1 MESRGQ
7 TESEV
12 AAEEGDGREKEAVDM
27 ESSREEGAQGETPD
41 HELTDPRLPSGR
53 QEDTGPGEQ
62 PERGAE
68 GEEEE
73 AAGEKDQE
81 TPEARDGVPPVAGGE
96 PAGPDTP
103 EAPPEETET
112 ESQEPVESSKTTDG
126 EEAVKEPHVN
136 VRSAEGEAEAHTQP
150 AEGLSSPLIYFV
162 SARRQGGEPQETSVN
177 AHKEEEEGEDSCTAV
192 KKIPR
197 DFYYE
202 YEELCS
208 KPFVSPDSGI
218 PTNLLQLLHSFGYDC
233 TKRANLQLL
242 DENTLAFV
250 AGNLVILLDW
260 TTKEQRYLRS
270 CSGGGIG
277 TIMVHPSK
285 NYFAVADKGTQ
296 PDIIIYE
303 YPSLR
308 PYRKLRGGTEEAYS
322 CVDFNSTGS
331 LLASV
336 GSSPDY
342 MLTLWD
348 WQEEQ
353 VVLRS
358 KAFSQDIYRVT
369 FSPDNPGQLT
379 SSGSGHIKFWK
390 MASTFTGL
398 KLQGMLGRFG
408 KTALT
413 DIDGYVELPDGKVVS
428 GSEWGNM
435 LLWDGGLIKVEIC
448 RKGGRPC
455 HLGPIQQFVL
465 DEGELLTVGTDGAIR
480 VWDFEGVDSADSV
493 DDSGLFE
500 IEPMNEIVI
509 GKRVSLYS
517 MVRGSGPDSFIWF
530 AQDAQGAIWK
540 LDLSFSNITQDPEC
554 LFSFHSG
561 IIQGMDVSATSHLM
575 ATTALD
581 RSVRIFDFLAKKELT
596 TGHFRQGGT
605 TLTWAPRMVNPKGG
619 LMTVGF
625 QDGVVR
631 LLEVYNPLGLSA
643 VAGISRSGAAEIR
656 LKQAFKPHTGP
667 VTAIAYERNG
677 EILATGSLDKTVF
690 FFTVGERYEPIGFVN
705 VLGPVRGL
713 DWSPSSHE
721 RSTLLVLCENG
732 HVVEVP
738 APDPEL
744 PSSGTTYQ
752 IRSLPARHFHFRS
765 IKSRIRRD
773 AEVARRREER
783 GRRREEREERLRRK
797 KELGQELT
805 EEDLQEQAEPEEDE
819 LPPLHIPD
827 PPSPLLCGL
836 YSQPGAFWLSMGGYD
851 SGFLYHCKFSEQ
863 QDAEQDPLERRDE
876 PFSFLPVQDTDRDPI
891 RTMSFSSNRQLLL
904 CGMQSG
910 QVRVYPLQP
919 DSPVLTSMQGF
930 WALSVHDNQYGALR
944 RVRCSHDDQFV
955 LTAGED
961 GNIFVFSL
969 LPQEDLHRALEKKRA
984 KVPSPREGLEKE
996 KVAEDIEDPNAYS
1009 IETAKQKTEMD
1020 RMRREAEERRAGRRR
1035 KLSELER
1042 EFRQLLLQNQGLPE
1056 HVRLDRAEFELDPRI
1071 REETERLT
1079 AQRIRAVRKELAW
1092 EEEKHRIGLQK
1103 LQERFWDSLE
1113 SDTVIVRAFG
1123 SDYRVSTYRLLALSR
1138 KYRQLKQKSKRAS
1151 QAGQERRR
1159 SRAEHGRDSSYS
1171 EEERDGGPGHD
1182 AMLQRRGTHAA
1193 GTRLAGRQA
1202 EKLQKAME
1210 KAERARAKIEKRKK
1224 EWEEL
1229 YASKPDENF
1238 EDPRDVE
1245 AIKIAQDN
1253 MGDFKLKTAKDFTVP
1268 EHLRMNAEK
1277 KRVQLVNLEE
1287 KMHDLK
1293 TDMNEKIMSLR
1304 NSKVESIRQIWD
1316 CVQQL
1321 RTVQSRLDPAK
1332 RRPVPSVPTLLPEEM
1347 PERKMRYTRDTLLR
1361 YKQLRAKRARTADLE
1376 AGEDESGF
1384 LGLALAGREQE
1395 EMLACESPNREGTPC
1410 SSESQTEQYDAV
1422 LTDLEEEM
1430 QQAEEIRHLYL
1441 QDSLL
1446 QRIEDLTKNFDA
1458 ELFLLRHQKLQLDIQ
1473 MKLVDLQHVT
1483 LFQELLLLKE
1493 FEKREN
1499 ILQERVN
1506 TRIGEELELQCKYEE
1521 CQQQLEAK
1529 KRDISKLQ
1537 EKERAIAATFQA
1549 SLGENN
1555 KFADFLTKVFKKKI
1569 KRVKKKERQG
1579 DEEEEVES
1587 EEESD
1592 EESDWGSDEEDSG
1605 SETGPLDDSVCPP
1618 NCNPELFDSTIE
1630 LREKRL
1636 DIEEALMEEKKIAE
1650 SLKKECDSLVKKE
1663 KIVSAS
1669 LKTAEGELELFQREK
1684 QQKLNELD
1692 VVVPLRLHQIEYVNN
1707 GTVPSRLS
1715 QALIF
1720 NMAALVGLQQRICEL
1735 QLEKSQQR
1743 ELYRQARQE
1752 HVQLIHDKRDM
1763 AAKIQVLEEKCQ
1775 QLMMMKFGKEVD
1787 LEALQTLSINRNLEE
1802 LKQESQT
1809 KEADNGRELQLWEA
1823 KVQEAKEVLTEV
1835 TRQNTQ
1841 RLLQVNQL
1849 LTERKDLEE
1858 RLNARQR
1865 KMGGQFQGRRR
1876 AEEDERQ
1883 RLIQLVETQAREA
1896 EALREEIGVLS
1907 RKGGHILP
1915 PAQPPQP
1922 PRALSESLSQLS
1934 RRGGIGHRSTHSRP
1948 SVPASGQGLG

>member
-1 MESRGQ
+1 
-7 TESEV
+7 
-12 AAEEGDGREKEAVDM
+12 
-27 ESSREEGAQGETPD
+27 
-41 HELTDPRLPSGR
+41 
-53 QEDTGPGEQ
+53 
-62 PERGAE
+62 
-68 GEEEE
+68 
-73 AAGEKDQE
+73 
-81 TPEARDGVPPVAGGE
+81 
-96 PAGPDTP
+96 
-103 EAPPEETET
+103 
-112 ESQEPVESSKTTDG
+112 
-126 EEAVKEPHVN
+126 
-136 VRSAEGEAEAHTQP
+136 
-150 AEGLSSPLIYFV
+150 
-162 SARRQGGEPQETSVN
+162 
-177 AHKEEEEGEDSCTAV
+177 
-192 KKIPR
+192 
-197 DFYYE
+197 
-202 YEELCS
+202 
-208 KPFVSPDSGI
+208 
-218 PTNLLQLLHSFGYDC
+218 
-233 TKRANLQLL
+233 
-242 DENTLAFV
+242 
-250 AGNLVILLDW
+250 
-260 TTKEQRYLRS
+260 
-270 CSGGGIG
+270 
-277 TIMVHPSK
+277 
-285 NYFAVADKGTQ
+285 
-296 PDIIIYE
+296 
-303 YPSLR
+303 
-308 PYRKLRGGTEEAYS
+308 
-322 CVDFNSTGS
+322 
-331 LLASV
+331 
-336 GSSPDY
+336 
-342 MLTLWD
+342 
-348 WQEEQ
+348 
-353 VVLRS
+353 
-358 KAFSQDIYRVT
+358 
-369 FSPDNPGQLT
+369 
-379 SSGSGHIKFWK
+379 
-390 MASTFTGL
+390 
-398 KLQGMLGRFG
+398 
-408 KTALT
+408 
-413 DIDGYVELPDGKVVS
+413 
-428 GSEWGNM
+428 
-435 LLWDGGLIKVEIC
+435 
-448 RKGGRPC
+448 
-455 HLGPIQQFVL
+455 
-465 DEGELLTVGTDGAIR
+465 
-480 VWDFEGVDSADSV
+480 
-493 DDSGLFE
+493 
-500 IEPMNEIVI
+500 
-509 GKRVSLYS
+509 
-517 MVRGSGPDSFIWF
+517 
-530 AQDAQGAIWK
+530 
-540 LDLSFSNITQDPEC
+540 
-554 LFSFHSG
+554 
-561 IIQGMDVSATSHLM
+561 
-575 ATTALD
+575 
-581 RSVRIFDFLAKKELT
+581 
-596 TGHFRQGGT
+596 
-605 TLTWAPRMVNPKGG
+605 
-619 LMTVGF
+619 
-625 QDGVVR
+625 
-631 LLEVYNPLGLSA
+631 
-643 VAGISRSGAAEIR
+643 
-656 LKQAFKPHTGP
+656 
-667 VTAIAYERNG
+667 
-677 EILATGSLDKTVF
+677 
-690 FFTVGERYEPIGFVN
+690 
-705 VLGPVRGL
+705 
-713 DWSPSSHE
+713 
-721 RSTLLVLCENG
+721 
-732 HVVEVP
+732 
-738 APDPEL
+738 
-744 PSSGTTYQ
+744 
-752 IRSLPARHFHFRS
+752 
-765 IKSRIRRD
+765 
-773 AEVARRREER
+773 
-783 GRRREEREERLRRK
+783 
-797 KELGQELT
+797 
-805 EEDLQEQAEPEEDE
+805 
-819 LPPLHIPD
+819 
-827 PPSPLLCGL
+827 
-836 YSQPGAFWLSMGGYD
+836 
-851 SGFLYHCKFSEQ
+851 
-863 QDAEQDPLERRDE
+863 
-876 PFSFLPVQDTDRDPI
+876 
-891 RTMSFSSNRQLLL
+891 
-904 CGMQSG
+904 
-910 QVRVYPLQP
+910 
-919 DSPVLTSMQGF
+919 MQGF

-1103 LQERFWDSLE
+1103 LQERYCSARFWDSLE

-1430 QQAEEIRHLYL
+1430 QQAEEIRHFYL

-1720 NMAALVGLQQRICEL
+1720 NMAALVGLQQRIREL

-1865 KMGGQFQGRRR
+1865 KMQGGQFQGRRR

-1896 EALREEIGVLS
+1896 EALREEIGVL
-1907 RKGGHILP
+1907 
-1915 PAQPPQP
+1915 
-1922 PRALSESLSQLS
+1922 
-1934 RRGGIGHRSTHSRP
+1934 
-1948 SVPASGQGLG
+1948 